1 MIFTASPTL
10 HIAGVVRSPQL
21 QYELGE
27 ATAGL
32 GEIRLDLRVGELRSA
47 GRQLLASQPSP
58 DVLLLDVDVE
68 DAQDMAAIARL
79 AEQAGRASIPVVATA
94 GDLRPSTMRR
104 LLRDGATDFIGQPI
118 DHAEVVEMVRVVS
131 RKARRAQATKAARG
145 RVLTFSRATGG
156 AGATTLAVNVAHAL
170 ARSQG
175 RHRASVCLIDLDLQ
189 FGTVALQLDL
199 EPTTALLDIAKAPE
213 RLDAALLA
221 RSLVEHPSGLQVLTA
236 PTAPMPLEA
245 LRPDLVG
252 SLLEIARTS
261 FDYVIVDLPIALTA
275 WTGTVLGQSDLVYLV
290 TQLNVP
296 AVRQLRRL
304 LDSTEEAG
312 LCNLPVQLVLNRL
325 QCSFGWGTGIKRR
338 RAEEALG
345 RAFDHCIADQFDL
358 LISAAN
364 RGTPA
369 LDARRFSR
377 FGRQVRALLRQALRQ
392 LAARPAF
399 AAAH

>member
-1 MIFTASPTL
+1 
-10 HIAGVVRSPQL
+10 
-21 QYELGE
+21 
-27 ATAGL
+27 
-32 GEIRLDLRVGELRSA
+32 
-47 GRQLLASQPSP
+47 
-58 DVLLLDVDVE
+58 VL
-68 DAQDMAAIARL
+68 ARL

-104 LLRDGATDFIGQPI
+104 LLRDGVTDFIGQPI

-145 RVLTFSRATGG
+145 RLLTFSRATGG

-252 SLLEIARTS
+252 SLLEVARTS

-325 QCSFGWGTGIKRR
+325 QGSFGWGMGIKRR

-345 RAFDHCIADQFDL
+345 RPFDHCIADQFQL

-369 LDARRFSR
+369 LDARRYSR
-377 FGRQVRALLRQALRQ
+377 FGRQVRALQRQALRQ

-399 AAAH
+399 AAAY